1 MEIKE
6 DRVAAE
12 LSHIALRLLRSS
24 AMAHEDHQEML
35 ECVASITNE
44 IRDLKAELVALGDIL
59 VALENV
65 QSKDRPRG

>member
-1 MEIKE
+1 
-6 DRVAAE
+6 
-12 LSHIALRLLRSS
+12 
-24 AMAHEDHQEML
+24 MAHEDHQEML